1 MVSTRKGKRSKI
13 DGDGDGD
20 NGSGNGNGNIM
31 MKSITSSYVGGGG
44 TGRNQKSGNFW
55 EKGGYFGVN
64 ISSRNKATFLIF
76 EKIIAT
82 KK

>member
-44 TGRNQKSGNFW
+44 T
-55 EKGGYFGVN
+55 VN
-64 ISSRNKATFLIF
+64 RWK
-76 EKIIAT
+76 
-82 KK
+82 